1 MFSGGEITFVRYQ
14 DQRQTVGDAEVKGD
28 KVAQEN
34 ELVFR
39 DAEGKEVRGS
49 ALSSDDLITVK
60 GEKITYG
67 AFKQGA
73 LNQNTKTIDALKP
86 KEIAAKFA
94 TGKKQEAT
102 ILFKEIKD
110 IKQAISDKS
119 ETVII
124 KSLDGRAPETVAK
137 GNFKAALNDRL
148 SKLQGLMN
156 QIQQANIA
164 ASKQTKEGI
173 DPAWTEVVGSQTGI
187 KAGKA
192 TAALGESDKKTAS
205 TFMYQMGG
213 PDSGV
218 KASGS
223 YYGATPNGG
232 TPAMF
237 QSMPSFTPSS
247 YAAGLYADSA
257 ISDGIGQLGK
267 SRSEGQKLMLLFMYF
282 ARMAMSGDL
291 GSMYQLIQFINYII
305 AKDKA
310 RQNIQI
316 SSKLIQLQD
325 LSRKATETL
334 MSTPTEGKSDKEIN
348 EFTKALHKA
357 KSQES
362 TISTSQKLLADMLQE
377 FAHVTEAMTN
387 SSKFLLDAWGRTM
400 RTATRA

>member
-1 MFSGGEITFVRYQ
+1 MFSGGEMTITYKRYE
-14 DQRQTVGDAEVKGD
+14 DQKQVVEGAEVKGD

-34 ELVFR
+34 ELIFLK
-39 DAEGKEVRGS
+39 DGKEISGDKLTNDTLV
-49 ALSSDDLITVK
+49 TVDGK
-60 GEKITYG
+60 KIPFG
-67 AFKQGA
+67 AFKQAA
-73 LNQNTKTIDALKP
+73 LTKNEKTIAALKP
-86 KEIAAKFA
+86 AEMLKAYAEGQKEVAKAKQKKATSVHENIEKIKKAIKEGAA
-94 TGKKQEAT
+94 EV
-102 ILFKEIKD
+102 
-110 IKQAISDKS
+110 
-119 ETVII
+119 TV
-124 KSLDGRAPETVAK
+124 KTLDGSDSEPVVKKDFQT
-137 GNFKAALNDRL
+137 ALTARFD
-148 SKLQGLMN
+148 KLNNLMT
-156 QIQQANIA
+156 QIQKANIA
-164 ASKQTKEGI
+164 AGLKPDNGIRSEWKRAVKETAEKG
-173 DPAWTEVVGSQTGI
+173 TG
-187 KAGKA
+187 
-192 TAALGESDKKTAS
+192 DKNSAS
-205 TFMYQMGG
+205 SFMYQMAG
-213 PDSGV
+213 PGSGV
-218 KASGS
+218 KAAGS
-223 YYGATPNGG
+223 YYGATPNGA

-237 QSMPSFTPSS
+237 QSMPEFTPSS
-247 YAAGLYADSA
+247 YAAGLYVDST

-291 GSMYQLIQFINYII
+291 GAMYQLIQFINYII

-387 SSKFLLDAWGRTM
+387 SSKFLLDAWGRVM